1 MGMIA
6 GGGAGVLLY
15 MRQEGRGIGLLNKLR
30 AYELQDQGMDTVEA
44 NVRAGLPARPA
55 RLRHR
60 RPDPGRPGRA
70 HDPAA
75 DQQPEE
81 DRRPRAATGCRSID
95 RVPIEMDPVNDNVE
109 YLRTKR
115 DKMGHVLHHQ
125 DLRFEE
131 GAEPPPQ
138 DGGGER

>member
-1 MGMIA
+1 MA
-6 GGGAGVLLY
+6 TA
-15 MRQEGRGIGLLNKLR
+15 
-30 AYELQDQGMDTVEA
+30 ADA
-44 NVRAGLPARPA
+44 NV
-55 RLRHR
+55 LRVT
-60 RPDPGRPGRA
+60 
-70 HDPAA
+70 AA
-75 DQQPEE
+75 DYTFDAPDQIQGGLTTIRLLTNNPKKIV
-81 DRRPRAATGCRSID
+81 GLGGYGLSVID
-95 RVPIEMDPVNDNVE
+95 RVAIEMDPVDDNVE